1 MINLEIPKKFK
12 PLASQANQVATEVFR
27 PISRKYDAAEHAYPK
42 ELDML
47 ASLIDGMNEGSDIGG
62 AGAAGVRRE
71 ANGDD
76 DGENRNGSNLSTV
89 LGIIELC
96 WGDVGLLL
104 SMPRQGLGNSAIASV
119 ATEEQLEHYGG
130 KWAAMAITEPEAGSD
145 SAAIRT
151 TAELDG
157 DEYVLNGEKIFV
169 TSGDRADLIVV
180 WATLDRSKGRAA
192 IKSFIVERDNPG
204 LKLDRLEHKL
214 GIRASDTANFTL
226 QDCRVPKEALLG
238 DPEVDGK
245 KGFAGAM
252 QTFDNTRPLVAAMAV
267 GVARAALEETR
278 ERLAEA
284 GRRGRLRH
292 PRPLPARRRG
302 ALPGDGGRLRG
313 GLAADPAGRLDG
325 RQRQAQLAAG
335 LDGQGQGRP
344 HLRRRRPRL
353 RRALRQRRLRR
364 ERAAREVGPRREDP
378 RHLRGDP
385 ADPAA
390 DRRPPAARQEL
401 AANCG
406 NRRGSGCPS
415 PETVAAGAARL
426 SVRRGTTRQ
435 ATRSPEG
442 IGRGPPPIFVRQTA
456 GREPDRGLDGASP
469 ASRLG
474 IVAVDARGRTGGT
487 GTSAN

>member
-27 PISRKYDAAEHAYPK
+27 PISRKYDEAEHAYPK

-71 ANGDD
+71 KSD

-238 DPEVDGK
+238 DPEVK
-245 KGFAGAM
+245 EKGFAGVM
-252 QTFDNTRPLVAAMAV
+252 ETFDNTRPLVAAMAV
-267 GVARAALEETR
+267 GVTRAALEETR
-278 ERLAEA
+278 KQPRR
-284 GRRGRLRH
+284 GRGRGRLRR
-292 PRPLPARRRG
+292 PGPLPARRRG

-313 GLAADPAGRLDG
+313 
-325 RQRQAQLAAG
+325 
-335 LDGQGQGRP
+335 RP
-344 HLRRRRPRL
+344 GCSPCRPPGWPTTRSRTRCRPRWPRRRRGAP
-353 RRALRQRRLRR
+353 ASTSPS
-364 ERAAREVGPRREDP
+364 AASSSAAASATARTSCWRSGP
-378 RHLRGDP
+378 
-385 ADPAA
+385 
-390 DRRPPAARQEL
+390 
-401 AANCG
+401 
-406 NRRGSGCPS
+406 
-415 PETVAAGAARL
+415 
-426 SVRRGTTRQ
+426 
-435 ATRSPEG
+435 ATRRSS
-442 IGRGPPPIFVRQTA
+442 T
-456 GREPDRGLDGASP
+456 S
-469 ASRLG
+469 SR
-474 IVAVDARGRTGGT
+474 APSR
-487 GTSAN
+487 SSC